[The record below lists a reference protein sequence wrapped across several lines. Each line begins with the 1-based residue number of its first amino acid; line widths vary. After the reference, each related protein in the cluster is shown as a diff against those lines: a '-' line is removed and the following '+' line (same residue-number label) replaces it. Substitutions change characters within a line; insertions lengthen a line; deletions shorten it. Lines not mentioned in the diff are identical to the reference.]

1 MGMRRR
7 PSGEAPWSPTPRGAS
22 PRAGSRT
29 ITTDDGDARRSQ
41 PIAIFVPGA
50 SARVAVLRLA
60 PSVVQPPPSGVFTVA
75 AVDVLPTNTSPPVTW
90 PEIVV
95 FVTDSNPT
103 TNSAPVDVFP
113 LFHLTV
119 TLAVLG
125 F

>member
-7 PSGEAPWSPTPRGAS
+7 PSGEAPWSPIPKGRFSACGLEWA
-22 PRAGSRT
+22 
-29 ITTDDGDARRSQ
+29 Q
-41 PIAIFVPGA
+41 PMAMFVLGA
-50 SARVAVLRLA
+50 SARVAALRLA
-60 PSVVQPPPSGVFTVA
+60 PAVVQPPPSGVFTVA

-113 LFHLTV
+113 LFHLTD